1 MVILCGRISSSSSVV
16 FLSRL
21 SSWSVPA
28 VTRHGHFQWSS
39 IVVISSGHS
48 SWSVPAVSRHGDSR
62 RRRRRSV
69 STVSRP
75 MDTRAGLASTLIQ
88 NETHDRM
95 TL

>member
-16 FLSRL
+16 FLSGH
-21 SSWSVPA
+21 SSWSFPA

-62 RRRRRSV
+62 RRRRSV

>member
-48 SWSVPAVSRHGDSR
+48 SWSVSAVSRHGDS
-62 RRRRRSV
+62 RRRSV